1 LHDSVNINHPAV
13 ADVQAESEAGKITAI
28 GKRCGPTVGLALEE
42 FPMKRAV
49 RSRRVWV
56 GLLALVAGLAPLR
69 QARAQAFEK
78 HVVVSVEAHAS
89 DLGREVLRA
98 GGNAVDAAVATAF
111 ALAVTHPA
119 AGNLGGGG
127 FLVAY
132 LAEKSQ
138 VVSLDFREAAPRAAT
153 ERMYLG
159 PDGKLQPHH
168 RAGPRAAGV
177 PGTVRGLGMAS
188 RLYGNRPW
196 PELVSPAV
204 RLARDGFPVSETLA
218 RSLNAQLFPRDRQDD
233 GVVDLDDEPGHLA
246 DFPDSVAAYRKADGS
261 PWRAG
266 DRLAQPDLAATLE
279 RIAAVGPDEF
289 YNGQTARLIVRHSER
304 AGGLITLDD
313 LAAYQAKPRP
323 PVHSTFRGFD
333 VYGMGP
339 PSCGGIVVAEMLN
352 ILERFDLKADGPRSP
367 RTLHRVTE
375 AMRRAFLT
383 RATAIAD
390 PDFVHVPVDQLVS
403 RSSAAELA
411 RSITD
416 QATPSA
422 SLAPFPVLAAGEG
435 TDTTHISAV
444 DSHGNAVALTYTL
457 EESYGSKSVV
467 PGAGFLLNNEM
478 GDFNLVPDRTDTAG
492 SIGTP
497 ANRIAPGKRMLS
509 SQTPTLVLKD
519 GRVYLVTGSPGG
531 RTIPNTVLWVVLN
544 VLEFGMSPR
553 AAVDAPRTHHA
564 WLPDVLTLEGS
575 DWNPATL
582 EALKRAG
589 HTVKFIRS
597 QGDAHTI
604 VVDPETH
611 TRHGAAD
618 RRRTT
623 SKASGD

>member
-1 LHDSVNINHPAV
+1 MIALFLV
-13 ADVQAESEAGKITAI
+13 ALAPSRQAE
-28 GKRCGPTVGLALEE
+28 
-42 FPMKRAV
+42 
-49 RSRRVWV
+49 
-56 GLLALVAGLAPLR
+56 
-69 QARAQAFEK
+69 AQAFEK

-89 DLGREVLRA
+89 DVGRETLRA
-98 GGNAVDAAVATAF
+98 GGNAIDAAVATAF

-132 LAEKSQ
+132 LADKGE
-138 VVSLDFREAAPRAAT
+138 VVTLDFREAAPHAAT

-159 PDGKLQPHH
+159 SDGKLLPRH

-177 PGTVRGLGMAS
+177 PGTVRGLGSAS
-188 RLYGNRPW
+188 RRFGKRPW
-196 PELVSPAV
+196 PELVKPAA
-204 RLARDGFPVSETLA
+204 RLARDGFAVSETLA
-218 RSLNAQLFPRDRQDD
+218 RSLNAQLFHAEPRDDS
-233 GVVDLDDEPGHLA
+233 VVDLGDEPSRLA
-246 DFPDSVAAYRKADGS
+246 DFADSVAAFRKADAA

-279 RIAAVGPDEF
+279 RIADEGPDEF

-304 AGGLITLDD
+304 SGGMIALDD

-339 PSCGGIVVAEMLN
+339 PSCGGIVMAEMLN
-352 ILERFDLKADGPRSP
+352 MLEGFDLKADGPSSP

-375 AMRRAFLT
+375 AMRRAFLI

-390 PDFVHVPVDQLVS
+390 PDFVNVPVEQLVS
-403 RSSAAELA
+403 RPRAAEMA
-411 RSITD
+411 RTITD

-422 SLAPFPVLAAGEG
+422 SLATFPVLTAEEG

-444 DSHGNAVALTYTL
+444 DAQGNAAALTYTL

-478 GDFNLVPDRTDTAG
+478 GDFNLVPDRTDTSG
-492 SIGTP
+492 LIGTP

-509 SQTPTLVLKD
+509 SQTPTLILQN

-544 VLEFGMSPR
+544 VLEFGMPPR

-564 WLPDVLTLEGS
+564 WFPDVLTLEGRG
-575 DWNPATL
+575 WNPETL
-582 EALKRAG
+582 EDLKRAG
-589 HTVKFIRS
+589 HKLKFVRT

-604 VVDPETH
+604 VVDPKTGM
-611 TRHGAAD
+611 RQGAAD
-618 RRRTT
+618 GRRTT